1 MINSFK
7 SLVSAAIV
15 AIAAFVYI
23 YGKAMENKKKLT
35 EYTKINILSY
45 EYLIDDLKTFIS
57 KNKKVYSEKNLKVQ
71 ILSKEMVKK
80 MSMFLQREGVRID
93 VTEENCVGLILL
105 LNNNPIYIKLYSYKF
120 LAQDLLDI
128 LPKQG
133 IYEQEIEI

>member
-23 YGKAMENKKKLT
+23 YGKAMENKKKLA

-105 LNNNPIYIKLYSYKF
+105 LDNNPIYIKLYSYKF